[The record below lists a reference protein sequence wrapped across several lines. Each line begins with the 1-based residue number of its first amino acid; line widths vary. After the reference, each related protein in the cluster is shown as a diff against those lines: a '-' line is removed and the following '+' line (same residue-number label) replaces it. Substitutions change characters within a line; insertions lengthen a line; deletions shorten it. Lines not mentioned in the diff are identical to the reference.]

1 MMNKNFLYILLLTTL
16 IISSCDN
23 VSTVNPQLNYK
34 EYIVVKSE
42 LKTNLDFE
50 GVYITKTLPLNEPYD
65 TNKAYVKD
73 VIAYLMIDGVKIVPL
88 HYFQGGYYKPYG
100 NLIPQTGET
109 YELFASANNVSFY
122 ATTKIPQTPIIENLN
137 YVSKHI
143 DVNVKSNSGEVYG
156 AIWAIVVPGTQS
168 AIDMSNDFLS
178 VVEAENSVLSPTTFL
193 STKDLPDKYNS
204 DSYKNYRC
212 AKVYAYDT
220 PYLKYFQTKN
230 NNQPVSN
237 TFVQGGDQIIW
248 NVQGENV
255 FGMFIGVAEGS
266 FVHSN

>member
-1 MMNKNFLYILLLTTL
+1 MNKIFIYILILVTL
-16 IISSCDN
+16 IITSCDD
-23 VSTVNPQLNYK
+23 VSTVNPQLSYK
-34 EYIVVKSE
+34 EYIIVKSE
-42 LKTNLDFE
+42 LKLNIDFE
-50 GVYITKTLPLNEPYD
+50 GVYITKTLPINEPYD

-88 HYFQGGYYKPYG
+88 HYFQGGLYKPYG
-100 NLIPQTGET
+100 NLIPQSKET
-109 YELFASANNVSFY
+109 YELFASVNNVSFY
-122 ATTKIPQTPIIENLN
+122 ATTKIPQIPVVTNLN
-137 YVSKHI
+137 FVNRHI
-143 DVNVKSNSGEVYG
+143 DINVKSNPGEVYG
-156 AIWAIVVPGTQS
+156 ALWAIVNPYTES

-178 VVEAENSVLSPTTFL
+178 VVEAANPSISPTTYL

-204 DSYKNYRC
+204 DAYKNYRC

-237 TFVQGGDQIIW
+237 AFVQGGDQIIW